1 MYEDEGVRTRSGRGQ
16 DECTRACGR
25 GNEDE
30 ACGAD
35 ERESEG
41 IET

>member
-1 MYEDEGVRTRSGRGQ
+1 MYGDEGARTRSGRVHE
-16 DECTRACGR
+16 DVRTCGR

-41 IET
+41 MEA